1 MVCFAFWLSSL
12 ISSSK
17 TAQTVGYAIILVGFV
32 FQAIM
37 SSGNGA
43 LVDML
48 WADDLP
54 PWVLFVRWVLTQY
67 PPFNFDKAFADIAF
81 KSSDTLNLSEGRIV
95 KGKGFEWDDL
105 FEGRA
110 INFFGTHVE
119 IPAPMQ
125 QILWLVINTAIY
137 GLVGL
142 VSNSCSCKSHSDTC
156 HTVPRQCVAWRT
168 RLTASLVL
176 LFGPVLLGL
185 EKGEDSHEG
194 HGVRPNLHLLLLVR
208 CTDLVTAMLWNT
220 IVTLLRAVNTTKTCK
235 KK

>member
-48 WADDLP
+48 WAEDLP
-54 PWVLFVRWVLTQY
+54 PWVVFVRWLLTQY
-67 PPFNFDKAFADIAF
+67 PPFNFDKAYADIAF

-110 INFFGTHVE
+110 IDFFGTHVQ

-142 VSNSCSCKSHSDTC
+142 VS
-156 HTVPRQCVAWRT
+156 
-168 RLTASLVL
+168 
-176 LFGPVLLGL
+176 
-185 EKGEDSHEG
+185 
-194 HGVRPNLHLLLLVR
+194 
-208 CTDLVTAMLWNT
+208 
-220 IVTLLRAVNTTKTCK
+220 
-235 KK
+235 